1 MSRTSPNRRQ
11 RLADMTPDR
20 ILHIAR
26 TRGEFSVSWCHR
38 DDPILFRCLKMADS
52 GLLRR
57 SSGAAGRYYFVL
69 AQLAAKEGIDSDLDG
84 LIMF

>member
-1 MSRTSPNRRQ
+1 MSRPSPNRRQ
-11 RLADMTPDR
+11 RESEMTPER

-38 DDPILFRCLKMADS
+38 DDPILFRCLKMVDS

-69 AQLAAKEGIDSDLDG
+69 AEDG
-84 LIMF
+84 ATHGVIG